1 MMPFKGSPF
10 EDLEELFD
18 RMSREFGPDLAVS
31 AGIRVDVID
40 RGEEYEVIADMPGF
54 ENDEIDVT
62 FADGTLRIQADSTD
76 EIEDEDGE
84 YLRRER
90 RERSLSRSVRI
101 PDSIVE
107 DEISAGLSDGVLR
120 VTLPKRSAD
129 DSGHRIEI
137 E

>member
-1 MMPFKGSPF
+1 MPFKGSPF

-18 RMSREFGPDLAVS
+18 RMSRELGPDLAVS

-40 RGEEYEVIADMPGF
+40 RGEAYEVIADVPGY
-54 ENDEIDVT
+54 ENDDIDVT

-76 EIEDEDGE
+76 EFEDEDDE
-84 YLRRER
+84 YLRKER
-90 RERSLSRSVRI
+90 RERSLSRSIRI
-101 PDSIVE
+101 PDSIEE

-129 DSGHRIEI
+129 ESGHRIEI

>member
-1 MMPFKGSPF
+1 MPFKGSPF

-18 RMSREFGPDLAVS
+18 RMSRGFGPDLAVS

-40 RGEEYEVIADMPGF
+40 RGEEYEVIADVPGF
-54 ENDEIDVT
+54 ENDDIDVT
-62 FADGTLRIQADSTD
+62 FADGTLRIQADSTI
-76 EIEDEDGE
+76 ENEDEDGE

-101 PDSIVE
+101 PDSIDE

-120 VTLPKRSAD
+120 VTLPKRSTGG
-129 DSGHRIEI
+129 SGHRIEI